1 MRRPGHQAKLDCIQ
15 ISHLVFMMLLRGW
28 EEGGSPVG
36 VIQRGGG
43 RVEKRISRGK
53 TRARREFTAIRIYRD
68 GNGRAQYRSTDGNRS
83 LERPEP
89 GGRCG

>member
-43 RVEKRISRGK
+43 GGGK
-53 TRARREFTAIRIYRD
+53 KDKSGEDACSPRIYRD
-68 GNGRAQYRSTDGNRS
+68 
-83 LERPEP
+83 
-89 GGRCG
+89 